1 MYSYAA
7 QICSNTLYFYWFQ
20 VFYRIIVKMPNTID
34 AMLVRAIEQV
44 QIEVIVFASS
54 QRRKISVINGM
65 TGCSLFVQPGVISRA
80 RVFLLLIP
88 STHRTSLVCNAHFE
102 ESYFVL

>member
-1 MYSYAA
+1 
-7 QICSNTLYFYWFQ
+7 
-20 VFYRIIVKMPNTID
+20 MPNTIA
-34 AMLVRAIEQV
+34 AMLVPATEQV

-65 TGCSLFVQPGVISRA
+65 TGCSSFVQLGAISRA

-88 STHRTSLVCNAHFE
+88 GTHCTSLVGNAHFE